1 MLDAL
6 RISVAAVAGLD
17 LAAIAAWY
25 TFSWPRSQWL
35 GRAHY
40 QGKTPKKLAALT
52 FDDGPHPPFTNEV
65 LDILRRENVCATFF
79 LCGRNIDAHPDL
91 ARRIV
96 DEEHLIGNHTY
107 SHPYLYFQSRAD
119 IRRELDLTQ
128 QAIRRATGRNCK
140 LFRPPYGA
148 RWVGLYPELR
158 ARQMDLI
165 AWSCWPETHSTA
177 SEIVADAMR
186 HLRPGAVYLLHDG
199 IQAPGGFFARKSRQA
214 ESQVEAEDRVK
225 RMIEALPALIT
236 KIRAQGYEL
245 VDVAQMFELEGSTT
259 EERTRVKEA

>member
-6 RISVAAVAGLD
+6 RISVAALAGLD

-96 DEEHLIGNHTY
+96 DEGHLIGNHTY

-128 QAIRRATGRNCK
+128 QAIHRATGRNCT

-158 ARQMDLI
+158 SRQMDLI
-165 AWSCWPETHSTA
+165 TWSCWPETHSTA
-177 SEIVADAMR
+177 SEIVADAMSY
-186 HLRPGAVYLLHDG
+186 LRPGAVYLLHDG
-199 IQAPGGFFARKSRQA
+199 VQARGGYFTRKSMQTQDP
-214 ESQVEAEDRVK
+214 EPSENRVR
-225 RMIEALPALIT
+225 RMIEALPALIA
-236 KIRAQGYEL
+236 KIREEGYEI
-245 VDVAQMFELEGSTT
+245 VDVAQMFGIAGATT
-259 EERTRVKEA
+259 EEPTRVKEA